1 MRKNPPKVDMA
12 EHLSRKMAT
21 HSLIDQQISQKN
33 SKTQYR
39 RISMQIKTSQ
49 IFNIALTVAILALAI
64 NTYLIKQQLDEKLQG
79 SSSSVEKINAS
90 ITAIKAH
97 EVELATKDAAISAL
111 VADLIIKT
119 QEQGQMIDDL
129 LAQQTKKK

>member
-1 MRKNPPKVDMA
+1 
-12 EHLSRKMAT
+12 
-21 HSLIDQQISQKN
+21 
-33 SKTQYR
+33 
-39 RISMQIKTSQ
+39 MQIKTSQ
-49 IFNIALTVAILALAI
+49 IFNIAFTLAILALAI
-64 NTYLIKQQLDEKLQG
+64 NAYLMKQQLDEKLQG

-90 ITAIKAH
+90 ITAIKAY

-119 QEQGQMIDDL
+119 QEQGQMIEEL

>member
-1 MRKNPPKVDMA
+1 MRKNPPKVDMT

-21 HSLIDQQISQKN
+21 HSLIDQQISLKN
-33 SKTQYR
+33 SKTQYG

-64 NTYLIKQQLDEKLQG
+64 NTYLMKQQLDEKLQG

-90 ITAIKAH
+90 INAIKAH

-129 LAQQTKKK
+129 LALQPKKK